1 MCDHGQSV
9 VRLFAGSS
17 KAAEGEGRSWRA
29 RNWLA
34 ARSPL
39 QAPLVIV
46 LRRCRRAVRPVVQRL
61 NRLRG
66 RKAELEEELL
76 EMMRDG
82 RIDEE
87 TIRAAAVEEGITAP
101 PAAAP
106 RQAPAESASQSAWA
120 SLDDSAPAAAP
131 APSLWGQFVDVA
143 DRAPEADAQRGDGD
157 NDASHTTDRDA
168 VVRAA
173 AKRRREAARERRRAA
188 PRAPKRAASPP
199 ELPSAPRAQR
209 DHAGRGGPAGAAPL
223 AGTGWSATGD
233 VAARAGTR
241 APIAGWG
248 AFAAEE
254 DCAAGHDHATATAQA
269 ASGLATEEAAGVGR
283 DAAGG
288 SAPRGGGGWGAEDPA
303 PAPAPA
309 PAPTLRPGSS
319 WAKFL

>member
-1 MCDHGQSV
+1 MPNYIGVQCAQCEAFQVVQQPKSKKWKCRMCDHGQSV

-17 KAAEGEGRSWRA
+17 KAAE
-29 RNWLA
+29 
-34 ARSPL
+34 
-39 QAPLVIV
+39 
-46 LRRCRRAVRPVVQRL
+46 VRPVVQRL

-168 VVRAA
+168 V
-173 AKRRREAARERRRAA
+173 
-188 PRAPKRAASPP
+188 
-199 ELPSAPRAQR
+199 R

>member
-1 MCDHGQSV
+1 MPNYIGVQCAQCEAFQVVQQPKSKKWKCRMCDHGQSV

-17 KAAEGEGRSWRA
+17 KAAE
-29 RNWLA
+29 
-34 ARSPL
+34 
-39 QAPLVIV
+39 
-46 LRRCRRAVRPVVQRL
+46 VRPVVQRL

-87 TIRAAAVEEGITAP
+87 TIRAAA
-101 PAAAP
+101 
-106 RQAPAESASQSAWA
+106 
-120 SLDDSAPAAAP
+120 
-131 APSLWGQFVDVA
+131 
-143 DRAPEADAQRGDGD
+143 
-157 NDASHTTDRDA
+157 
-168 VVRAA
+168 
-173 AKRRREAARERRRAA
+173 
-188 PRAPKRAASPP
+188 
-199 ELPSAPRAQR
+199 
-209 DHAGRGGPAGAAPL
+209 
-223 AGTGWSATGD
+223 
-233 VAARAGTR
+233 
-241 APIAGWG
+241 
-248 AFAAEE
+248 
-254 DCAAGHDHATATAQA
+254 A